1 MNIQALLSEK
11 VRQAMIA
18 AGAPAD
24 CEPQVRQSAKVQF
37 GDYQANG
44 MMAVAKKLGMAP
56 RQLAEQVLTHL
67 DLNGIASKVE
77 IAGPGFINIFL
88 DPAFLAEHVQQALAS
103 DRLGVA
109 TPEKQTIVVDYS
121 APNVAKEM
129 HVGHLRSTIIGDAA
143 VRTLEFLGHKVIRA
157 NHVGDWGTQ
166 FGMLI
171 AWLEKQQQ
179 ENAGEME
186 LADLE
191 GFYRDAK
198 KHYDEDEE
206 FAERARNYV
215 VKLQSGDEYF
225 REMWRKLVDITM
237 TQNQITYDR
246 LNVTLTRDDV
256 MGESLYNPMLPGIVA
271 DLKAKGLAVESEGA
285 TVVFLDEFKN
295 KEGEPMGVIIQ
306 KKDGGYLY
314 TTTDIACAKYRYET
328 LHADRVLYYIDSRQH
343 QHLMQAW
350 AIVRKAGYV
359 PESVPLEHHMFG
371 MMLGKDGK
379 PLNAIEK
386 AMLKKKQDESK
397 EKQLG
402 LGTNPVIIPVNAGG
416 RPDPFL
422 PYTQIQQEKMAKS
435 LAFDIIA
442 PPTTVP
448 SEDPVVDQVV
458 QTKISG
464 IMYDSSRPSAIINVG
479 GADQLVHKGD
489 TFKDC
494 KVLDITRN
502 SVVIKYKNNVYQAT
516 VGQTLGE
523 GVNLNPVSNLSK
535 QFGGLYSKSGNN
547 VIEFNN

>member
-1 MNIQALLSEK
+1 MFGELDDSDIYENNQGGGFGGSSDSNSDFSFGDSTTGGSSSDDGFLDLDSFGESSSDGFLDNSQNDSFLQDDNGYSGFADPAQNMGAAQAEPQQNSANDSLFADEQMDFGGEDGVLG
-11 VRQAMIA
+11 
-18 AGAPAD
+18 AGAPN
-24 CEPQVRQSAKVQF
+24 QSAAQVGMDAPQPNAQQPKKQNGSIIYIALLLVLALAAGGMFMYKNNMIPGLAPAQENSEAQDFFDKVTQE
-37 GDYQANG
+37 GAQNPSGEATATVDVDLAQAPAPAEG
-44 MMAVAKKLGMAP
+44 AAPQPSDAASVAAQP
-56 RQLAEQVLTHL
+56 E
-67 DLNGIASKVE
+67 
-77 IAGPGFINIFL
+77 
-88 DPAFLAEHVQQALAS
+88 DPA
-103 DRLGVA
+103 
-109 TPEKQTIVVDYS
+109 
-121 APNVAKEM
+121 
-129 HVGHLRSTIIGDAA
+129 AA
-143 VRTLEFLGHKVIRA
+143 
-157 NHVGDWGTQ
+157 
-166 FGMLI
+166 I
-171 AWLEKQQQ
+171 AQD
-179 ENAGEME
+179 GE
-186 LADLE
+186 
-191 GFYRDAK
+191 
-198 KHYDEDEE
+198 
-206 FAERARNYV
+206 V
-215 VKLQSGDEYF
+215 
-225 REMWRKLVDITM
+225 
-237 TQNQITYDR
+237 
-246 LNVTLTRDDV
+246 
-256 MGESLYNPMLPGIVA
+256 
-271 DLKAKGLAVESEGA
+271 
-285 TVVFLDEFKN
+285 
-295 KEGEPMGVIIQ
+295 
-306 KKDGGYLY
+306 
-314 TTTDIACAKYRYET
+314 
-328 LHADRVLYYIDSRQH
+328 
-343 QHLMQAW
+343 
-350 AIVRKAGYV
+350 
-359 PESVPLEHHMFG
+359 
-371 MMLGKDGK
+371 LGKDGK

>member
-1 MNIQALLSEK
+1 MFGELDDSDIYENNQGGGFGGSSDSNSDFSFGDSTTGGSSSDDGFLDLDSFGESSSDGFQDNSLNDSFLQDDNGYSGFADPAQNMGAAQAEPQQNSANDSLFADEQMDFGGEDGVLGAGATNQSAAQAGMESPQPNAQQPKKQSGSIVYIALLL
-11 VRQAMIA
+11 VIALA
-18 AGAPAD
+18 AGGMFMYKNNMIPGLAPAQD
-24 CEPQVRQSAKVQF
+24 NTASQDFFDNSAAQAPAGEGTATVDVDLAQAPAPAEGAAPQPSDA
-37 GDYQANG
+37 AS
-44 MMAVAKKLGMAP
+44 VAAQP
-56 RQLAEQVLTHL
+56 E
-67 DLNGIASKVE
+67 
-77 IAGPGFINIFL
+77 
-88 DPAFLAEHVQQALAS
+88 DPA
-103 DRLGVA
+103 
-109 TPEKQTIVVDYS
+109 
-121 APNVAKEM
+121 
-129 HVGHLRSTIIGDAA
+129 AA
-143 VRTLEFLGHKVIRA
+143 
-157 NHVGDWGTQ
+157 
-166 FGMLI
+166 I
-171 AWLEKQQQ
+171 AQD
-179 ENAGEME
+179 GE
-186 LADLE
+186 
-191 GFYRDAK
+191 
-198 KHYDEDEE
+198 
-206 FAERARNYV
+206 V
-215 VKLQSGDEYF
+215 
-225 REMWRKLVDITM
+225 
-237 TQNQITYDR
+237 
-246 LNVTLTRDDV
+246 
-256 MGESLYNPMLPGIVA
+256 
-271 DLKAKGLAVESEGA
+271 
-285 TVVFLDEFKN
+285 
-295 KEGEPMGVIIQ
+295 
-306 KKDGGYLY
+306 
-314 TTTDIACAKYRYET
+314 
-328 LHADRVLYYIDSRQH
+328 
-343 QHLMQAW
+343 
-350 AIVRKAGYV
+350 
-359 PESVPLEHHMFG
+359 
-371 MMLGKDGK
+371 LGKDGK

>member
-1 MNIQALLSEK
+1 MFGELDDSDIYENNQGGGFGGSSDSNSDFSFGDSTTGGSSSDDGFLDLDSFGESSSDGFQDNSLNDSFLQDDNGYSGFADPAQNMGAAQAEPQQNSANDSLFADEQMDFGGEDGVLGAGATNQSAAQAGMESPQPNAQQPKKQNGSIIYIALLL
-11 VRQAMIA
+11 VLALA
-18 AGAPAD
+18 AGGMFMYKNNMIPGLAPAQD
-24 CEPQVRQSAKVQF
+24 NTASQDFFDNSAAQAPAGEGTATVDVDLAQAPAPAEGAAPQPSDA
-37 GDYQANG
+37 AS
-44 MMAVAKKLGMAP
+44 VAAQP
-56 RQLAEQVLTHL
+56 E
-67 DLNGIASKVE
+67 
-77 IAGPGFINIFL
+77 
-88 DPAFLAEHVQQALAS
+88 DPA
-103 DRLGVA
+103 
-109 TPEKQTIVVDYS
+109 
-121 APNVAKEM
+121 
-129 HVGHLRSTIIGDAA
+129 AA
-143 VRTLEFLGHKVIRA
+143 
-157 NHVGDWGTQ
+157 
-166 FGMLI
+166 I
-171 AWLEKQQQ
+171 AQD
-179 ENAGEME
+179 GE
-186 LADLE
+186 
-191 GFYRDAK
+191 
-198 KHYDEDEE
+198 
-206 FAERARNYV
+206 
-215 VKLQSGDEYF
+215 
-225 REMWRKLVDITM
+225 I
-237 TQNQITYDR
+237 
-246 LNVTLTRDDV
+246 
-256 MGESLYNPMLPGIVA
+256 
-271 DLKAKGLAVESEGA
+271 
-285 TVVFLDEFKN
+285 
-295 KEGEPMGVIIQ
+295 
-306 KKDGGYLY
+306 
-314 TTTDIACAKYRYET
+314 
-328 LHADRVLYYIDSRQH
+328 
-343 QHLMQAW
+343 
-350 AIVRKAGYV
+350 
-359 PESVPLEHHMFG
+359 
-371 MMLGKDGK
+371 LGKDGK

>member
-1 MNIQALLSEK
+1 MFGELDDSDIYENNQGGGFGGSSDSNSDFSFGDSTTGGSSSDDGFLDLDSFGESSSDGFLDNSQNDSFLQDDNGYSGFADPAQNMGAAQAEPQQNSANDSLFADEQMDFGGEDGVLGAGATNQSAAQAGMESPQPNAQQPKKQNGSIVYIALLL
-11 VRQAMIA
+11 VLALA
-18 AGAPAD
+18 AGGMFMYKNNMIPGLAPAQDNTASQDFFDNSAAQAPAGEGTATVDVDLAQAPAPAD
-24 CEPQVRQSAKVQF
+24 AAKQ
-37 GDYQANG
+37 
-44 MMAVAKKLGMAP
+44 
-56 RQLAEQVLTHL
+56 
-67 DLNGIASKVE
+67 
-77 IAGPGFINIFL
+77 
-88 DPAFLAEHVQQALAS
+88 PA
-103 DRLGVA
+103 
-109 TPEKQTIVVDYS
+109 
-121 APNVAKEM
+121 
-129 HVGHLRSTIIGDAA
+129 DAA
-143 VRTLEFLGHKVIRA
+143 QTP
-157 NHVGDWGTQ
+157 
-166 FGMLI
+166 
-171 AWLEKQQQ
+171 
-179 ENAGEME
+179 AGE
-186 LADLE
+186 AQ
-191 GFYRDAK
+191 A
-198 KHYDEDEE
+198 EDPTAAITE
-206 FAERARNYV
+206 
-215 VKLQSGDEYF
+215 SGE
-225 REMWRKLVDITM
+225 V
-237 TQNQITYDR
+237 
-246 LNVTLTRDDV
+246 
-256 MGESLYNPMLPGIVA
+256 
-271 DLKAKGLAVESEGA
+271 
-285 TVVFLDEFKN
+285 
-295 KEGEPMGVIIQ
+295 
-306 KKDGGYLY
+306 
-314 TTTDIACAKYRYET
+314 
-328 LHADRVLYYIDSRQH
+328 
-343 QHLMQAW
+343 
-350 AIVRKAGYV
+350 
-359 PESVPLEHHMFG
+359 
-371 MMLGKDGK
+371 LGKDGK